1 MTPTEIITL
10 IAILVGP
17 ILAVVVQLSAEKR
30 KHTRDQQTATMRML
44 ASTRHLPSDP
54 AYSTAINLIPID
66 FNGLGPVI
74 QAHRDYIEA
83 ISHVPTEEN
92 RARHDEKM
100 LTKQTKLIFAMARHL
115 GLDLPET
122 DIQTAAYAAGGFI
135 QRDNLMLDGWAAW
148 PRIAKALERQT
159 DWISSQQAEDKG
171 N

>member
-1 MTPTEIITL
+1 MSVTEIITL

-17 ILAVVVQLSAEKR
+17 ILAVLVQLAAEKR
-30 KHTRDQQTATMRML
+30 KHARDQQTATMRML
-44 ASTRHLPSDP
+44 ASTRHLPADP
-54 AYSTAINLIPID
+54 AYSNAINLIPID
-66 FNGLGPVI
+66 FNGVSAVMK
-74 QAHRDYIEA
+74 AHKEYIDA

-92 RARHDEKM
+92 RAKHDETM
-100 LTKQTKLIFAMARHL
+100 LTRQTKLIFAMAKHL

-122 DIQTAAYAAGGFI
+122 DIQTAAYAAGGFV

-148 PRIAKALERQT
+148 PRIANALERQT